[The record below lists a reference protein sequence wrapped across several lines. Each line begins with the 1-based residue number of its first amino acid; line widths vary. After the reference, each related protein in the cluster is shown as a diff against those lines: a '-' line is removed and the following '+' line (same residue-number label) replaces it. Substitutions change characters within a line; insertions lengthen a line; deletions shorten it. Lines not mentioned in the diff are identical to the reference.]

1 MHKQLLRELTGG
13 KKSGPLRV
21 RAKLYGDVNEKL
33 GEEHYD
39 YENYTDLSDGA
50 YG

>member
-1 MHKQLLRELTGG
+1 MHKALLAELSGG

-21 RAKLYGDVNEKL
+21 KPKLYGDVNEKL

-39 YENYTDLSDGA
+39 YENFTDLSEGV